1 MEWKES
7 GMNGKWGISSLYRR
21 GQVNQSSSLMH
32 AFTCLSE
39 SAAESVL
46 TSDAM
51 HVALLVPSSW
61 RTNWRPPVC

>member
-39 SAAESVL
+39 SAAESVTQCMWL
-46 TSDAM
+46 YSFRQVGVPIGDLLFAKM
-51 HVALLVPSSW
+51 H
-61 RTNWRPPVC
+61 